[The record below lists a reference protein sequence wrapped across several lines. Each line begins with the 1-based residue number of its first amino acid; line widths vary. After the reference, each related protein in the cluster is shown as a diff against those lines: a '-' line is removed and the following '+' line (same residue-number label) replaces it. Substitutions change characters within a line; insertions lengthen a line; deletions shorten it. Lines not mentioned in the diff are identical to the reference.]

1 MRDQF
6 IGLIECRIQPDGPP
20 TELCGR
26 LHQIPEIVFTVRT
39 AGWKI
44 EAKSQHD
51 HTPQGGQHVVL
62 EAHTYVPNSISGEIR
77 RLPFAIGSILS
88 KAIDVVMRTP
98 HIGERELESKP
109 FGETVVQVERRDLRN
124 SPGLLMMIEDHLP
137 FPLVDPRDDSIGSI
151 Q

>member
-1 MRDQF
+1 
-6 IGLIECRIQPDGPP
+6 
-20 TELCGR
+20 
-26 LHQIPEIVFTVRT
+26 
-39 AGWKI
+39 GWKI

-124 SPGLLMMIEDHLP
+124 VPSLLMMIQNHLP
-137 FPLVDPRDDSIGSI
+137 VSLVDPLHHAIRSV